1 MLGKYLLKYRWLS
14 FMLFLLC
21 MLWALQLLPRIEISQ
36 QFDNYFPRHDP
47 ELLFYRSATAELGDE
62 DDILMLAIRRERGI
76 LDSLFLHKVH
86 ELTLALDTFRHV
98 RTSRSLTRLNRVRR
112 TPFGVVQSPRLR
124 IQQPESYARDSLSL
138 ATDQRLINR
147 LISADLRTLTMVLEL
162 DEGLDGRQA
171 EQLISRIED
180 RARSYHFDT
189 LHILGRTYLEVCFN
203 RMSRRELRNSFFLCI
218 GLIILTLGF
227 LYRSFW
233 AVFIPLL
240 IYLCA
245 IALFLAV
252 MVWRGH
258 PLDAMSNLAPAILL
272 IVSISDVIHFF
283 SFFETKVREGNDQ
296 REALRL
302 TINRIGLTLFL
313 TSFTTAAG
321 FLTLMISDLPTMEYL
336 GADMATGVIIAYL
349 VTMLLLPVFLHQLPA
364 RAFFLKAGR
373 SDLWNRFSER
383 LYRLVRLRS
392 RGILTLSLLLGAL
405 GMLGSGMI
413 NTNNR
418 LIDALPRHDSSAYS
432 ASFFADHLGGTRSF
446 ELLLLTKDSGAMADL
461 PVLREIEKIDTFLS
475 RFPMIS
481 GVFSPATYYKSLNE
495 AWRGGNPAAYQ
506 LPSTADLLA
515 RQRRELEGHPDA
527 FHRSVISADHS
538 MGRISARMQDLGRQ
552 RIYDVNDGVRA
563 WIDSEVD
570 SNLLDI
576 RILGASA
583 MFDKIQ
589 EHAIRNMLIGL
600 SIAIGVISLLILLLY
615 RRLRLMLI
623 VLLVNLLP
631 LLLTG
636 AVMALLGIE
645 LRYGT
650 SVIFPIGFVI
660 AVDDTI
666 HFVGRY
672 QFERLAGHSM
682 PEALALTLRQT
693 GRAMLLTSLIL
704 LLGFIQLI
712 FSSFPDIRITGILVS
727 AMLVFALSA
736 DLLLASALVWKWDK
750 SSTLSSDPGEK

>member
-1 MLGKYLLKYRWLS
+1 
-14 FMLFLLC
+14 
-21 MLWALQLLPRIEISQ
+21 
-36 QFDNYFPRHDP
+36 
-47 ELLFYRSATAELGDE
+47 
-62 DDILMLAIRRERGI
+62 
-76 LDSLFLHKVH
+76 
-86 ELTLALDTFRHV
+86 
-98 RTSRSLTRLNRVRR
+98 
-112 TPFGVVQSPRLR
+112 
-124 IQQPESYARDSLSL
+124 
-138 ATDQRLINR
+138 
-147 LISADLRTLTMVLEL
+147 
-162 DEGLDGRQA
+162 
-171 EQLISRIED
+171 
-180 RARSYHFDT
+180 
-189 LHILGRTYLEVCFN
+189 
-203 RMSRRELRNSFFLCI
+203 
-218 GLIILTLGF
+218 
-227 LYRSFW
+227 
-233 AVFIPLL
+233 
-240 IYLCA
+240 
-245 IALFLAV
+245 
-252 MVWRGH
+252 
-258 PLDAMSNLAPAILL
+258 
-272 IVSISDVIHFF
+272 
-283 SFFETKVREGNDQ
+283 
-296 REALRL
+296 
-302 TINRIGLTLFL
+302 
-313 TSFTTAAG
+313 
-321 FLTLMISDLPTMEYL
+321 
-336 GADMATGVIIAYL
+336 
-349 VTMLLLPVFLHQLPA
+349 
-364 RAFFLKAGR
+364 
-373 SDLWNRFSER
+373 
-383 LYRLVRLRS
+383 
-392 RGILTLSLLLGAL
+392 
-405 GMLGSGMI
+405 
-413 NTNNR
+413 
-418 LIDALPRHDSSAYS
+418 
-432 ASFFADHLGGTRSF
+432 
-446 ELLLLTKDSGAMADL
+446 MADL